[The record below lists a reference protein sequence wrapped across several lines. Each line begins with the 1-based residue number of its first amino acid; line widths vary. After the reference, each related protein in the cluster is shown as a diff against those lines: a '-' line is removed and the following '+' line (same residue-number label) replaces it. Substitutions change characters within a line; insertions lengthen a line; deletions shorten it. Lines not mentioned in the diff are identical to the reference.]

1 VVFVAT
7 AYVEIVRN
15 IPLIV
20 QLFLWYYLAP
30 KFLPESWRHWL
41 FSQPP
46 ATTAFVTATIGLG
59 FLTAARVCE
68 QVRAGIQSVPRGL
81 RNASLAM
88 GFTLPQ
94 TYRFVL
100 LPIAYRT
107 ILPPMTSEM
116 LSIFKNSSIA
126 ATIGVIDL
134 FARTRQLNDYTARA
148 YESFVAVIAC
158 YFLINVVVM
167 RAMHMLEKR
176 VRIPGTM
183 GR

>member
-1 VVFVAT
+1 
-7 AYVEIVRN
+7 
-15 IPLIV
+15 
-20 QLFLWYYLAP
+20 
-30 KFLPESWRHWL
+30 
-41 FSQPP
+41 
-46 ATTAFVTATIGLG
+46 
-59 FLTAARVCE
+59 
-68 QVRAGIQSVPRGL
+68 
-81 RNASLAM
+81 
-88 GFTLPQ
+88 
-94 TYRFVL
+94 
-100 LPIAYRT
+100 
-107 ILPPMTSEM
+107 MTSEM

-167 RAMHMLEKR
+167 LAMQMLEKR